1 MPMNYMNAKKRGLV
15 KLEGGGKVPMLK
27 PKGPLKVKPEEP
39 SMGDVVAVSKDIRYT
54 GKPKDKGER
63 AAVKKAMKNSSK
75 AARKKGYQDTLHY
88 DPTAK

>member
-1 MPMNYMNAKKRGLV
+1 
-15 KLEGGGKVPMLK
+15 
-27 PKGPLKVKPEEP
+27 
-39 SMGDVVAVSKDIRYT
+39 MGDVVAVSKDIRYT